1 MPRLLLLR
9 HAKSDWSTPGL
20 QDHDRPLNARGED
33 AARRMARWIAEEGL
47 KPDLILCSTALRT
60 RMTLA
65 ALLPVLGHEMEIRLT
80 RRIYE
85 ASESD
90 YISFLRDEGGEA
102 QTLMLIAH
110 NPATHDTACEL
121 AIPGSGVGWAALE
134 TKFPTG
140 ALAVLESPA
149 ASWSGLLPLSCTLQH
164 FIQSRLLPE

>member
-1 MPRLLLLR
+1 MPRLLLMR

-20 QDHDRPLNARGED
+20 ADHDRPLNARGED
-33 AARRMARWIAEEGL
+33 AARRMACWIAEQGL

-65 ALLPVLGHEMEIRLT
+65 ALLPVLGSETEIRLT

-85 ASESD
+85 QSESD
-90 YISFLRDEGGEA
+90 YISLLREEGGEA

-110 NPATHDTACEL
+110 NPASHDTACEL
-121 AIPGSGVGWAALE
+121 AIPGSGTGWAALE
-134 TKFPTG
+134 TKFPTA

-149 ASWSGLLPLSCTLQH
+149 ASWAGLLPLSCKLLH
-164 FIQSRLLPE
+164 FIQPRQLME